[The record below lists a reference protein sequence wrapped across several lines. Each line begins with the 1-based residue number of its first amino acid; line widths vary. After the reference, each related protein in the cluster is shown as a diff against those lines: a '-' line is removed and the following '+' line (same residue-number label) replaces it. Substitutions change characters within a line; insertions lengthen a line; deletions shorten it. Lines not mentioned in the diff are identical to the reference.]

1 MDIREVDLRKIAD
14 LDQSLVVELAE
25 AKTALNQALNG
36 MHWEQGHAR
45 HRLRGR
51 QGFKWQKIL

>member
-36 MHWEQGHAR
+36 MH
-45 HRLRGR
+45 
-51 QGFKWQKIL
+51 

>member
-1 MDIREVDLRKIAD
+1 MVEGIDIREVDLRKIAD

-25 AKTALNQALNG
+25 AKTALNQALHG
-36 MHWEQGHAR
+36 MHRQQGHPR

-51 QGFKWQKIL
+51 QGFK